1 MFRKLII
8 LLRSVDLQSLQV
20 VLSHFEEKIWLWI
33 FSQFSIYDSSQNL
46 KLQVKT
52 YKLFRK
58 LIISLRSVDLQS
70 LQVVLSHFEEK
81 IWLWTFSEFSIY
93 DSSQNLKL
101 QVKTWNLFRKLIIS
115 LRSVDLQSLQVVLSH
130 FEEKI
135 WLWIFSEFSIYD
147 SSQNLKLQVKTWNLF
162 RKLIISHR
170 SVDLKTTCNDCKS
183 TDLSE
188 IMSFLNKFHGFTCNF
203 RFWLES

>member
-1 MFRKLII
+1 M
-8 LLRSVDLQSLQV
+8 
-20 VLSHFEEKIWLWI
+20 
-33 FSQFSIYDSSQNL
+33 
-46 KLQVKT
+46 
-52 YKLFRK
+52 FRK

-81 IWLWTFSEFSIY
+81 IWLWIFSEFSIY

-147 SSQNLKLQVKTWNLF
+147 SSQNLKLQVKPYLF
-162 RKLIISHR
+162 RKLIISLR
-170 SVDLKTTCNDCKS
+170 SVDLQSLQVVLSHFEEKIWLWIFSQFSIYDSSQNLKLHKKICSENSLSHSDLLIYNHCKWFWVI
-183 TDLSE
+183 LKK
-188 IMSFLNKFHGFTCNF
+188 KFDFEFFRNF
-203 RFWLES
+203 RSTIQVKI